1 MLPYL
6 VLFMFN
12 TMCIIMITAETAD
25 DSGEAA
31 GRLSLISGGGA
42 VNPV

>member
-25 DSGEAA
+25 DCGEAA
-31 GRLSLISGGGA
+31 RTLSLISGGGA